1 MDLELKDSTAV
12 ITGGSKGIGLA
23 IATTLAEQGVKVVVG
38 SRDGSPRLDQ
48 LAADYDVTPVMV
60 DLATLDGPG
69 RLVRDAVDTYGG
81 IDILVNNVAA
91 SEPAPS
97 IGEFTDE
104 QWERIFAVSFFSAV
118 RTVRGAVPAMLG
130 RQGASVITISSLN
143 ARLPAA
149 MIAPYS
155 AAKAALANFTK
166 SLAEELGPQ
175 GIRVNTVSP
184 GPVRTPLWTDPGGFA
199 HLFAA
204 QAGTTVDDVMDRLLP
219 ETMNATTGRVSEPDE
234 VADLVAFL
242 VSRRA
247 GNITGADYV
256 IDGGVH
262 KSVG

>member
-1 MDLELKDSTAV
+1 MDLELKDRTALV
-12 ITGGSKGIGLA
+12 TGGSKGIGLA
-23 IATTLAEQGVKVVVG
+23 IATTLAEEGAKVVVG
-38 SRDGSPRLDQ
+38 SRHGSRELDRLGESHELVAVD
-48 LAADYDVTPVMV
+48 V
-60 DLATLDGPG
+60 DLGTPEGPD
-69 RLVRDAVDTYGG
+69 RLVRAAVEAHGG
-81 IDILVNNVAA
+81 IDVLVNNVAV

-104 QWERIFAVSFFSAV
+104 QWDRIFAVGFFSAV
-118 RTVRGAVPAMLG
+118 RTVRAAVPAMLG
-130 RQGASVITISSLN
+130 RDGASVVTISSLN

-155 AAKAALANFTK
+155 AAKAALSNFTK

-184 GPVRTPLWTDPGGFA
+184 GPVRTPMWTGPGGFG

-204 QAGTTVDDVMDRLLP
+204 QADTTVDDVMDRVLP
-219 ETMNATTGRVSEPDE
+219 ESMGITTGRVSEPRE

-242 VSRRA
+242 ASRRA
-247 GNITGADYV
+247 ANITGADHV
-256 IDGGVH
+256 IDGGMH